1 MLNRQKGAYTRVGT
15 DRMVAWVIPQLDQGK
30 SGEVTVEDAKLDDY
44 MRALMKSEQLFI
56 EPSSCAAFEGAIQ
69 AAKSPEIRA
78 YIEANGLSDKMKNA
92 SHIVWATGGKLVPQP
107 VRDVF
112 MGTHL

>member
-1 MLNRQKGAYTRVGT
+1 MEPL
-15 DRMVAWVIPQLDQGK
+15 L
-30 SGEVTVEDAKLDDY
+30 SGEVTIEDAKLYDY
-44 MRALMKSEQLFI
+44 MRALMDSEQLFI
-56 EPSSCAAFEGAIQ
+56 EPSSCAAFEGAIA
-69 AAKSPEIRA
+69 AAKAPEMKA
-78 YIEANGLSDKMKNA
+78 YIDDSGLADKMDQA